1 MKKYG
6 IIFFGLVA
14 ATSILVNIFAFKGAD
29 KSADYGNG
37 YILLEIYEIP
47 AYSDAGVHI
56 HYGNMKTEIVPF
68 KSFKDKANHDDNA
81 DIILKS
87 INKFVDEGYKIE
99 STAAGL
105 SQGGMI
111 TKVFMRKQ

>member
-6 IIFFGLVA
+6 IIFFGVVA
-14 ATSILVNIFAFKGAD
+14 VSALLLNIFAFKGAG
-29 KSADYGNG
+29 KTSDYGNG
-37 YILLEIYEIP
+37 YILIEVYEIP
-47 AYSDAGVHI
+47 SYPDAGVHI
-56 HYGNMKTEIVPF
+56 HYGNLRTEIIPF

-99 STAAGL
+99 SSCAGL

-111 TKVFMRKQ
+111 TKIFMKK